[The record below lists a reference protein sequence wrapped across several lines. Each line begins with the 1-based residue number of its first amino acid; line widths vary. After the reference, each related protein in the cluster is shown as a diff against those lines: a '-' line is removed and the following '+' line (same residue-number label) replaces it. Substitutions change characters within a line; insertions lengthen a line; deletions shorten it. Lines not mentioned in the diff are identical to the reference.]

1 VNILLKPFELL
12 YRGVNRLHRN
22 LYRHRVLH
30 GKRLPKPVISVGN
43 LAIGGSGKTPTVIAI
58 GKFLIGRGYRVAVLT
73 RGYGRVGREQGEVTA
88 PDAARF
94 GDEPVLIKKH
104 IENAAVI
111 VGSNR
116 YENGKRVNCD
126 VYLIDDGF
134 QHLKLAR
141 DVDVVIDVPAARWY
155 REGRSALRDA
165 DVILERRLRLAIPG
179 EVRGQKLFAFAGLA
193 DNEQFFAS
201 LREAGLTLAG
211 TRSFP
216 DHHRYTPA
224 DLEAIR
230 GAAGNL
236 LAGAIVTTEKDAVKI
251 AAHDMIP
258 IPAEM
263 VIEPQTLER
272 IEALIRQ

>member
-1 VNILLKPFELL
+1 VNALLKPAELL
-12 YRGVNRLHRN
+12 YRGVNRVRRA
-22 LYRHRVLH
+22 LYRGGVLE

-43 LAIGGSGKTPTVIAI
+43 IAIGGAGKTPAVIAI
-58 GKFLIGRGYRVAVLT
+58 GKFLLERGYRVAVLT
-73 RGYGRVGREQGEVTA
+73 RGYGRAGREQGAVTA
-88 PDAARF
+88 LDAERF

-104 IENAAVI
+104 LENAVVI
-111 VGSNR
+111 VGVNR
-116 YENGKRVNCD
+116 YENGKHVNCD
-126 VYLIDDGF
+126 VYLLDDGF
-134 QHLKLAR
+134 QHLQLAR
-141 DVDVVIDVPAARWY
+141 DVDVVIDTPRARWY

-179 EVRGQKLFAFAGLA
+179 ELSGQEVFAFAGLA

-216 DHHRYTPA
+216 DHHRYTA
-224 DLEAIR
+224 SDLEAVR
-230 GAAGNL
+230 STARNLQAGS
-236 LAGAIVTTEKDAVKI
+236 IVTTEKDAVKL
-251 AAHDMIP
+251 ADRDMIP

-263 VIEPQTLER
+263 VIESETLER